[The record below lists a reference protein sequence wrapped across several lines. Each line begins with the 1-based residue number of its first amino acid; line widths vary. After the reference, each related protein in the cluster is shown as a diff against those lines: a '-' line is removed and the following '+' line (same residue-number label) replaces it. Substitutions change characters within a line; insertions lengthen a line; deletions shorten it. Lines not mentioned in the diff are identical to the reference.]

1 MAIFKPFRALRPN
14 KEYAAEILCPP
25 YDVVSREEAARISA
39 ASPRSFMHIIRAD
52 GSLPGES
59 QYSDKVYETSKKTLA
74 DFESRGFMFQD
85 DAPSYYIYSQTM
97 NGRTQTGIVG
107 CASIDDYENGV
118 IKRHEITRSE
128 KEQDRIR
135 HFDVCSANTEPVF
148 LIYDNNE
155 KIQSLTDN
163 IINSF
168 EPEYD
173 TEDAE
178 GVRHRL
184 WRVQNSDAAAEY
196 ETIFA
201 EMPALYI
208 ADGHHRTAS
217 AVKVGK
223 MRRKQNPGF
232 DGTEEFNRFMSVAF
246 PGDSL
251 EILGYHRLISDLHG
265 FTSEAFIN
273 KLREFCRIEDC
284 RTPDCLPDKKHT
296 CTMYLSNKWYTLS
309 FKPEFLKSDNPA
321 DSLDASILQKFV
333 LGPLLGIT
341 DPRTDKRIGFLG
353 GIKSSE
359 ELKKQVDN
367 GDKAVAFALYPV
379 SIKEIMNVADAGLV
393 MPPKSTWF
401 EPKLGSGWF
410 VHKL

>member
-14 KEYAAEILCPP
+14 KKYAAEILCPP

-39 ASPRSFMHIIRAD
+39 SSPRSFMHIIRAD
-52 GSLPGES
+52 GSLLQES
-59 QYSDKVYETSKKTLA
+59 QYSDKIYETSKKALI
-74 DFESRGFMFQD
+74 DFESNGFMFQD
-85 DAPSYYIYSQTM
+85 NTPSYYIYSQTM

-135 HFDVCSANTEPVF
+135 HFDMCSANTEPVF
-148 LIYDNNE
+148 LIYDNNK
-155 KIQSLTDN
+155 KIQNLTDS
-163 IINSF
+163 IINSY

-184 WRVQNSDAAAEY
+184 WRVLDNDAAAEY
-196 ETIFA
+196 EALFA

-223 MRRKQNPGF
+223 MRREQNPGC

-246 PGDSL
+246 PENSL
-251 EILGYHRLISDLHG
+251 KILGYHRLISDLNG
-265 FTSEAFIN
+265 FTAETFLK
-273 KLREFCRIEDC
+273 KLGELCYIADC
-284 RTPDCLPDKKHT
+284 QTPDFLPDKKHT
-296 CTMYLSNKWYTLS
+296 CTMYLSNKWYTIS
-309 FKPEFLKSDNPA
+309 FKPELLKSDNPA
-321 DSLDASILQKFV
+321 DSLDASILQNCV

-341 DPRTDKRIGFLG
+341 DPRTDKRISFLG

-359 ELKKQVDN
+359 ELKKQVDS
-367 GDKAVAFALYPV
+367 DIKAVAFALYPV
-379 SIKEIMNVADAGLV
+379 SVKEIMSVADAGLV